1 MRIRSRTQ
9 LASFPEP
16 NPLAMAPRQ
25 TASVLHPE
33 METLLSTIDGILQQ
47 STVYPLDLVA
57 SAAEHRTRL
66 RDEPT
71 PLGVPKG
78 LPAPI
83 SPVSGGSKP
92 RRAAHLLRCLKDVQA
107 WLGLGLGD
115 VCQAAG
121 INRATV
127 YAWRDRDSDPRP
139 GTVGSV
145 LRLHGLVASAVA
157 GAGEEQTR
165 AWFHTGEPSPIERL
179 IAGHGDQTTLAAVGR
194 ELRRTLT
201 RPTPPPPNPLL
212 AVTIDDDPARPL
224 A

>member
-1 MRIRSRTQ
+1 MQTRSRTR
-9 LASFPEP
+9 LAFSPEP
-16 NPLAMAPRQ
+16 DPLAMAPRQ

-33 METLLSTIDGILQQ
+33 IETLLSTIDGILQQ
-47 STVYPLDLVA
+47 SPIYPLDLVA
-57 SAAEHRTRL
+57 AATEHRTRL

-78 LPAPI
+78 LPAPV
-83 SPVSGGSKP
+83 SPVSERSQP
-92 RRAAHLLRCLKDVQA
+92 RRAAHLLRCLKDVQG
-107 WLGLGLGD
+107 WLGLSLGD
-115 VCQAAG
+115 ACRAAG

-157 GAGEEQTR
+157 GAGEEQVR
-165 AWFHTGEPSPIERL
+165 AWFHTGDPSPISRL
-179 IAGHGDQTTLAAVGR
+179 IAAHGDQTTLATVGR
-194 ELRRTLT
+194 ELRRSLT
-201 RPTPPPPNPLL
+201 GPTPPPPNPLL
-212 AVTIDDDPARPL
+212 AATVDDNPARPL